1 MFRLRHKLTP
11 RTTTKGTG
19 MHYRVG
25 CWQETLVG
33 KMRGNFYSTAKGGGV
48 LASKT
53 MREIIREKR
62 DTSNGSFAA
71 AFWQPDRL

>member
-33 KMRGNFYSTAKGGGV
+33 KMRGKFLFHRGRRRSARVKNNERNYQGEERHFERFLRRCV
-48 LASKT
+48 LA
-53 MREIIREKR
+53 
-62 DTSNGSFAA
+62 A
-71 AFWQPDRL
+71 